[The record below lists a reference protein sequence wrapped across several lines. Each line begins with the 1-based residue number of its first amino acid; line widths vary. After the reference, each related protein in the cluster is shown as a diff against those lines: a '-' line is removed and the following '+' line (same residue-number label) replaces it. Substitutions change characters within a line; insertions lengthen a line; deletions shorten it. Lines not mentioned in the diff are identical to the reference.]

1 MAEAERWSYYHS
13 QNTKNMSNLA
23 STKNVQIPHTKS
35 EISFEGELILC
46 KLCLWCA
53 SSVPGNGSINT
64 CPVYKTENIL
74 AMPITDNYNKYNT
87 ITSRPIGLFMEL

>member
-1 MAEAERWSYYHS
+1 MSEAERWSYNHC
-13 QNTKNMSNLA
+13 QNGKSMSNLA
-23 STKNVQIPHTKS
+23 STKNVQIPHTRN

-64 CPVYKTENIL
+64 CPVCKTENIHV
-74 AMPITDNYNKYNT
+74 MPITDNCNKYNT
-87 ITSRPIGLFMEL
+87 TTSQPLELSVEL